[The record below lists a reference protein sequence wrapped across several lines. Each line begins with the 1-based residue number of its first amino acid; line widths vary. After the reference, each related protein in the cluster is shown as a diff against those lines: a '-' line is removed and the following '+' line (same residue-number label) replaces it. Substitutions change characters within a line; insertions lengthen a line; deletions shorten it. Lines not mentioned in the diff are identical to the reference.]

1 MLLQSLAG
9 VPREFIVEEYALSD
23 RGMRMTAPE
32 IVKVLTRNPELPMP
46 KDWATGLVLAKKE
59 YMEGLVNVL
68 EREHGGVEKYLVE
81 NMGLSKYEQEC
92 IRENLIS
99 EAKPIYM
106 SGMVGQSRSWSQD
119 WWILGVAVGC
129 VLSLFP
135 LAKFLHWR
143 LR

>member
-1 MLLQSLAG
+1 MLFQSLAG

-32 IVKVLTRNPELPMP
+32 IVKVLTGNSNLPMP
-46 KDWATGLVLAKKE
+46 NDWATGLVLAKKE
-59 YMEGLVNVL
+59 YMEGFVDIL
-68 EREHGGVEKYLVE
+68 EREHGGVEKYLAK

-92 IRENLIS
+92 IRKNLIS

-119 WWILGVAVGC
+119 WLILTLAVGC

-135 LAKFLHWR
+135 LAKFLHW
-143 LR
+143 